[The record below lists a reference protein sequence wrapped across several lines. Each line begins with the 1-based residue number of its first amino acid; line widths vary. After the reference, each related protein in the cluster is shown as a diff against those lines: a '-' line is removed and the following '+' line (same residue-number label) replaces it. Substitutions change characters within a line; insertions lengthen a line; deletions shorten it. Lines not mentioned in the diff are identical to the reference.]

1 MSEFFSEGG
10 WTMFPTAFF
19 GALAV
24 LCSMLIASK
33 PERRFVPLFLSLN
46 ALTLM
51 AGVVGTM
58 VGVSGVVRAATNAEP
73 SDLKAIVSACAIQA
87 LNSLTLASMLVA
99 VALLGATAGALRL
112 ARGSYVPATSS
123 R

>member
-1 MSEFFSEGG
+1 
-10 WTMFPTAFF
+10 MFPTAFF

-51 AGVVGTM
+51 AGFVGTM
-58 VGVSGVVRAATNAEP
+58 VGVSGVVRATANADAA
-73 SDLKAIVSACAIQA
+73 DLKMIVTACAIQA
-87 LNSLTLASMLVA
+87 LNSLTLASALV
-99 VALLGATAGALRL
+99 VLALLGATAGAVRV
-112 ARGSYVPATSS
+112 ARRTTSPVAA
-123 R
+123 